1 MKTFL
6 DRLIYLVRLRVAQG
20 APIASDV
27 LKALGLF
34 DVADDVL
41 DFTLRNHCFIH
52 KPMPVPRQGWDEQF
66 LAARDDTRDSFWLM
80 ETGH

>member
-1 MKTFL
+1 MKSRL
-6 DRLIYLVRLRVAQG
+6 DRLIHLVHLLVGQG
-20 APIASDV
+20 APIASGV

-34 DVADDVL
+34 DVTNDVL
-41 DFTLRNHCFIH
+41 VFKVRKRCIMH

-66 LAARDDTRDSFWLM
+66 RAARDDTRDSFWLM